1 MKVSIVHNDIESY
14 HWESR
19 DFILEMNMTLKIH
32 NHLKYCKSTV
42 LQFKKKKEVESG
54 MIDLTW
60 GITEMYK
67 SKSTL
72 GL

>member
-1 MKVSIVHNDIESY
+1 
-14 HWESR
+14 
-19 DFILEMNMTLKIH
+19 
-32 NHLKYCKSTV
+32 
-42 LQFKKKKEVESG
+42 

-72 GL
+72 GLRLGQLDVKKVISYIEMGN